1 MKLKWNKGDMKIAIG
16 LNRKE
21 KDFAGMGISA
31 GKFFIGDKHNID
43 AEKEAAL
50 FCIRQGVEVVVLS
63 KADLGR
69 GMGQVNYIK
78 AIEKAGGVLSVCE
91 GDAQTHEPFSADSLT
106 IDQTSQICNI
116 WGNNALSE
124 ATRLARIGDIKPM
137 SKNQVHYLCVTK
149 KKRAAEKPITK
160 GDSDE

>member
-1 MKLKWNKGDMKIAIG
+1 MRIAIG

-21 KDFAGMGISA
+21 KDFDGMGISA
-31 GKFFIGDKHNID
+31 GKFFIGDKNNID
-43 AEKEAAL
+43 DEKEAAL
-50 FCIRQGVEVVVLS
+50 FCIRPGVEVVVLS

-78 AIEKAGGVLSVCE
+78 AIEKAGGVLIVCE
-91 GDAQTHEPFSADSLT
+91 AVQASPEPLSADSLT
-106 IDQTSQICNI
+106 IEQTSRICKI

-124 ATRLARIGDIKPM
+124 ATRLARIGEIKPM

-149 KKRAAEKPITK
+149 PKRLVEKAKK
-160 GDSDE
+160 

>member
-1 MKLKWNKGDMKIAIG
+1 MKIAIG

-21 KDFAGMGISA
+21 KDFDGMGISA
-31 GKFFIGDKHNID
+31 GKFFIGDKNNID

-50 FCIRQGVEVVVLS
+50 FCIRPGVEVVALA

-69 GMGQVNYIK
+69 GMGQVNYIN
-78 AIEKAGGVLSVCE
+78 AIEKAGGVLSVRE
-91 GDAQTHEPFSADSLT
+91 GGTQSHEPLSADSLT
-106 IDQTSQICNI
+106 SDQTSRICSI